1 MKTKSF
7 GKKLL
12 LNKKT
17 VANLENKE
25 MQGIY
30 GGATEKTICFSA
42 CVTDCLGCDTRTRL
56 SNCCH

>member
-7 GKKLL
+7 GKKLA

-25 MQGIY
+25 MQRIY

-42 CVTDCLGCDTRTRL
+42 CVSDCLFCDIRTYRTL
-56 SNCCH
+56 CCP